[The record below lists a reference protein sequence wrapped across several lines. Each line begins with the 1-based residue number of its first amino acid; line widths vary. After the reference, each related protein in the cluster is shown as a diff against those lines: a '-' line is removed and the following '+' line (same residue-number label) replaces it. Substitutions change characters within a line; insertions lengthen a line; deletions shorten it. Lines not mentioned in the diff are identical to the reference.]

1 MKGRIIPASILG
13 STEKVP
19 THTNPPV
26 YYGAKPSHPPTIQRG
41 ELLSS
46 QRCAVEDSLIT
57 EEVPTTPQR
66 ASDKRTSAAL
76 HDTPS
81 FLLKRRSVAES
92 LLDDNSEFSLSLNVS
107 GLNQS
112 GVAHPLP
119 SGREISFH
127 SCSSIAADGTSSLL
141 RDVATSVNFNDI
153 SLSGISE
160 SGSAVG
166 PAAQS
171 GVGEAHPAAVND
183 VNPADMS
190 YESLLRWEQAQGGV
204 LDVKWKRVRES
215 VMEVGVRGESE
226 VQKMTVCLV
235 GEFHLNEHDE
245 THSSCCICTDR
256 YDDSDFIRVFPCG
269 HVFHK
274 GLGF

>member
-112 GVAHPLP
+112 GAAHPLP

-127 SCSSIAADGTSSLL
+127 SCSSIAADGTYLFCARYAPHYL
-141 RDVATSVNFNDI
+141 YIYDKDGRQLFDVPLVMGDLGEPEFLSVVD
-153 SLSGISE
+153 
-160 SGSAVG
+160 
-166 PAAQS
+166 
-171 GVGEAHPAAVND
+171 
-183 VNPADMS
+183 
-190 YESLLRWEQAQGGV
+190 GV
-204 LDVKWKRVRES
+204 LYIGGNDPTWTGGYFAALELKDVTKGQAGGWK
-215 VMEVGVRGESE
+215 
-226 VQKMTVCLV
+226 K
-235 GEFHLNEHDE
+235 
-245 THSSCCICTDR
+245 
-256 YDDSDFIRVFPCG
+256 
-269 HVFHK
+269 
-274 GLGF
+274 

>member
-1 MKGRIIPASILG
+1 MCTPVKGRIIPASILG

-41 ELLSS
+41 ELLSF

-112 GVAHPLP
+112 GAAHPLP

-171 GVGEAHPAAVND
+171 GVGEANPAAVGEANQAAVND

-204 LDVKWKRVRES
+204 LDEKWKRVREG

-226 VQKMTVCLV
+226 V
-235 GEFHLNEHDE
+235 
-245 THSSCCICTDR
+245 
-256 YDDSDFIRVFPCG
+256 
-269 HVFHK
+269 
-274 GLGF
+274 

>member
-1 MKGRIIPASILG
+1 MKKPDSNRSSLCTPMKGRIIPASILG

-41 ELLSS
+41 KLLSF

-119 SGREISFH
+119 SGRDISFH

-171 GVGEAHPAAVND
+171 GVGEANPAAVGEANQAAVND

-204 LDVKWKRVRES
+204 LDEKWKRVREG
-215 VMEVGVRGESE
+215 VMEVGMMGEGE
-226 VQKMTVCLV
+226 V
-235 GEFHLNEHDE
+235 
-245 THSSCCICTDR
+245 
-256 YDDSDFIRVFPCG
+256 
-269 HVFHK
+269 
-274 GLGF
+274 

>member
-1 MKGRIIPASILG
+1 MCTPVKGRIIPASILG

-41 ELLSS
+41 ELLSF

-171 GVGEAHPAAVND
+171 GVGEANQVAVND

-204 LDVKWKRVRES
+204 LDEKWKRVRES

-226 VQKMTVCLV
+226 V
-235 GEFHLNEHDE
+235 
-245 THSSCCICTDR
+245 
-256 YDDSDFIRVFPCG
+256 
-269 HVFHK
+269 
-274 GLGF
+274 

>member
-41 ELLSS
+41 EFLSS

-171 GVGEAHPAAVND
+171 GAGEATQAGVVGEANPVAVND

-204 LDVKWKRVRES
+204 LDEKWKRVREG
-215 VMEVGVRGESE
+215 VMEVGVRGEGE
-226 VQKMTVCLV
+226 V
-235 GEFHLNEHDE
+235 
-245 THSSCCICTDR
+245 
-256 YDDSDFIRVFPCG
+256 
-269 HVFHK
+269 
-274 GLGF
+274 